1 MKMIGNKV
9 LVRMRERR
17 GVSPNGII
25 IPERAQKTETWG
37 EVISA
42 GAACEEL
49 AVGDLVHVGELQGT
63 HFGINGQDHI
73 IVTEDK
79 IVCKLTDVP
88 PPVDYEQ
95 AI

>member
-1 MKMIGNKV
+1 MIGNKV
-9 LVRMRERR
+9 LVRMRVRR
-17 GVSPNGII
+17 DRSPNGIL
-25 IPERAQKTETWG
+25 IPERFMRTETWG

-63 HFGINGQDHI
+63 HFGINGLDHI
-73 IVTEDK
+73 IVPEDK

-95 AI
+95 AV